1 MKFCWFGKKSV
12 KYLKYLMQQFAKV
25 VSIILSTDPKIF
37 TYFYE
42 FEVGKTLQPLYVH
55 VNIKFF

>member
-1 MKFCWFGKKSV
+1 
-12 KYLKYLMQQFAKV
+12 MQQFAKV